1 MIDDSFIWRLCEITV
16 WRCMIGAYLGVY
28 SRTSLREVDSNL

>member
-1 MIDDSFIWRLCEITV
+1 
-16 WRCMIGAYLGVY
+16 MIGAYLGVY